1 MFLHDWDNPIS
12 INRYSSTQDLKGIV
26 KPISSNYAYEKLAI
40 YSFTVTEDVMA
51 MVVEH
56 SHSFH
61 GGSSTNGGSSSDSY
75 NTPYFKKLHKGTKYI
90 TENIISSERTYYYY
104 YTIYP
109 NVK

>member
-1 MFLHDWDNPIS
+1 MFLHDWDNPILVN
-12 INRYSSTQDLKGIV
+12 IHSSTQDLKGIV

-51 MVVEH
+51 SVIESTH
-56 SHSFH
+56 TFR
-61 GGSSTNGGSSSDSY
+61 GGSSMNGGISSDSSSA
-75 NTPYFKKLHKGTKYI
+75 PYFKKLHKGTTYI
-90 TENIISSERTYYYY
+90 TNRIISESTTHYYF